1 MQPIR
6 NTIAAAVVLLFYI
19 FAPDGHSLMIAH
31 CVKLESGVSY
41 DFLPNFENCLI
52 SFTEMADFVAKQER
66 VHVALATWSEDK
78 LTKMGHQ
85 FKDMFRECT
94 YRGKSCM

>member
-1 MQPIR
+1 
-6 NTIAAAVVLLFYI
+6 
-19 FAPDGHSLMIAH
+19 MIAH

-66 VHVALATWSEDK
+66 VQVALATWSEDK

>member
-1 MQPIR
+1 MYIIDCF
-6 NTIAAAVVLLFYI
+6 TKSVLGL
-19 FAPDGHSLMIAH
+19 L
-31 CVKLESGVSY
+31 KTN
-41 DFLPNFENCLI
+41 NFENCLI
-52 SFTEMADFVAKQER
+52 SFTEMADFVTKQER
-66 VHVALATWSEDK
+66 VQVALATWSEDK

>member
-1 MQPIR
+1 MQPIG
-6 NTIAAAVVLLFYI
+6 NTIVAAVVLLFYI
-19 FAPDGHSLMIAH
+19 FAPDGHSLMIAQNS
-31 CVKLESGVSY
+31 KLDSEVSY

-52 SFTEMADFVAKQER
+52 SFTEMVDFVAKQER
-66 VHVALATWSEDK
+66 VQVALATWSEDK

>member
-1 MQPIR
+1 
-6 NTIAAAVVLLFYI
+6 
-19 FAPDGHSLMIAH
+19 MIAH

-41 DFLPNFENCLI
+41 DSLPNFENCLI

-85 FKDMFRECT
+85 FKDMFRKCT

>member
-1 MQPIR
+1 
-6 NTIAAAVVLLFYI
+6 
-19 FAPDGHSLMIAH
+19 
-31 CVKLESGVSY
+31 
-41 DFLPNFENCLI
+41 
-52 SFTEMADFVAKQER
+52 MADFVAKQER